1 MMCGAQRRRTG
12 HGWRSASQCR
22 RRCSPAP
29 SAAGT
34 AARICRTERPRRSVA
49 VRCLRLPGN
58 ARRDGTCPPR
68 SGSAPRC
75 SAEDIGS
82 RGGDFCAPPG
92 SPLMRTQNRSLRVNG
107 TIFRI
112 GRRGLSGR
120 PLLVSFAPSDRPSSV
135 PSRSST
141 LSATSSDRR
150 CIAMRSKRPL
160 VPRAVAREA
169 IATMDCYLQYW
180 RNNRTKWD
188 SSLQE
193 GTWFFHFTSACS
205 DGSPN

>member
-1 MMCGAQRRRTG
+1 MTSSARASSVGGTSRPSTFAVNWGIQRPTSRRAARGLTGRTTGAVGSLSDRVPNALMARTRTG
-12 HGWRSASQCR
+12 RV
-22 RRCSPAP
+22 
-29 SAAGT
+29 T
-34 AARICRTERPRRSVA
+34 
-49 VRCLRLPGN
+49 
-58 ARRDGTCPPR
+58 
-68 SGSAPRC
+68 
-75 SAEDIGS
+75 
-82 RGGDFCAPPG
+82 
-92 SPLMRTQNRSLRVNG
+92 SPLLGDDAGSEFRSDSRALRSSGHNAFAFRKRIRVNG
-107 TIFRI
+107 TIFCI

-160 VPRAVAREA
+160 IPRAVAREA